1 MANHE
6 SSIADLIKDAVRDAR
21 DLVHSEIALA
31 KSEARE
37 EVRRLAVSAVLLV
50 AAAITGV
57 IGLVLLLTAIAWGI
71 SEGLQWP
78 VWAGFGLVTVFA
90 LIVSGVLASMGR
102 ARLRSERHMPRTV
115 ATLKED
121 MEWIRAR
128 TS

>member
-21 DLVHSEIALA
+21 DLVRSEIALA
-31 KSEARE
+31 KSEARQ
-37 EVRRLAVSAVLLV
+37 EVRRLGVSAALLV
-50 AAAITGV
+50 AAAITGI
-57 IGLVLLLTAIAWGI
+57 IGLVFLLTAVAWGI

-78 VWAGFGLVTVFA
+78 VWAGFGIVTVLV
-90 LIVSGVLASMGR
+90 LIVSGVLAYMGR

-115 ATLKED
+115 DTLKED